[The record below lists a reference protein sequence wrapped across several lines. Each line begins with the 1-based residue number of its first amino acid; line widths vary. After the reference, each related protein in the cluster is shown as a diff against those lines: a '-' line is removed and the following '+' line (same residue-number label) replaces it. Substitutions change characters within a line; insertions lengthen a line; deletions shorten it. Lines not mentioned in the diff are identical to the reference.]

1 MQYAND
7 IVQNGNAPA
16 NLNSWTSQGVTI
28 TSVEGINVFT
38 LNSNAFMR
46 QGGELQ
52 TIDISLNPKGIQ
64 LECTFDLTQLQEM
77 EHLDINAYTRLE
89 LVYSEG
95 GRDIFTQ
102 PLIESFTTVSG
113 DWYTSIWNLFTRE
126 NSILV
131 ALYFEVYTGA
141 LSTPLYIKTIKVRPG
156 LDDLML
162 HNADEN
168 PHQLP
173 LAIKVGQ
180 FGIKATKGEK
190 VMFWLKDTGDAL
202 FAGNIHITR
211 DDGKAELILSPE
223 ETVFRAKDE
232 SGVMRDRIY
241 FDLASG
247 NYKFTGDLNITSSS
261 GNSEVSFN
269 DSEITFRG
277 KDNQGTMKDRIYFDT
292 ATGKYVFDGDL
303 SATTI
308 EAVKAQIDVVVSE
321 TVIVNNL
328 YAQTGRI
335 ADLTVNHLLTGDF
348 LSGDNELFYIDI
360 IEDKI
365 EFIQAYKNNSPMIQ
379 YTSVHGELLYWES
392 ATHEFMT
399 TEITD
404 WPVMV
409 YQYDSSIVFC
419 IKIEDITDSVGQ
431 LRIPVMEFGR
441 GDGETQL
448 SAKGR
453 IYKGR
458 TSLITEY
465 FKSNSGDRLA
475 IELADDGIQF
485 HGYPTIFT
493 GTSEP
498 AENLG
503 KDGDIYVKF

>member
-1 MQYAND
+1 MQYTND
-7 IVQNGNAPA
+7 IVQNGNAPT

-77 EHLDINAYTRLE
+77 EHLDINAYARLE

-102 PLIESFTTVSG
+102 PLIESFTTMTG

-211 DDGKAELILSPE
+211 DDGKAELVLSPQ
-223 ETVFRAKDE
+223 ETVFRARDAF
-232 SGVMRDRIY
+232 GVMRDRIY
-241 FDLASG
+241 FDL
-247 NYKFTGDLNITSSS
+247 
-261 GNSEVSFN
+261 VS
-269 DSEITFRG
+269 
-277 KDNQGTMKDRIYFDT
+277 
-292 ATGKYVFDGDL
+292 GKYIFDGDL

-321 TVIVNNL
+321 TIIVNNL
-328 YAQTGRI
+328 YASKGRI
-335 ADLTVNHLLTGDF
+335 AELTVNHLLTGDF
-348 LSGDNELFYIDI
+348 LSGDENLFYIDI
-360 IEDKI
+360 VEDKI

-379 YTSVHGELLYWES
+379 YTSVHGEPLYWES
-392 ATHEFMT
+392 AAHEFMT
-399 TEITD
+399 TEETD

-409 YQYDSSIVFC
+409 YQYDSNIVFC
-419 IKIEDITDSVGQ
+419 VKIEDITDSVGQ
-431 LRIPVMEFGR
+431 LRIPIMEFGR
-441 GDGETQL
+441 GDGATQL
-448 SAKGR
+448 SSKGR

-458 TSLITEY
+458 TGMVVEY

-475 IELADDGIQF
+475 VTITDEGIEVPGNTGPKGLRNIAVGATS
-485 HGYPTIFT
+485 PTNPQNNDLWIDTT
-493 GTSEP
+493 GGVTP
-498 AENLG
+498 
-503 KDGDIYVKF
+503 